1 MADLNEVKTQLD
13 SYYQEYK
20 DSKNNLNGAK
30 TKAAASLIAEI
41 ALSKDG
47 SPREAAAELV
57 RFSADVANEFFVTVT
72 KSKSVSIEMIDEI
85 LKELR
90 ATEKDSKLLQYYVS
104 KYVFAVSAIMKYHKE
119 ASANSSQLPRL
130 VAFIAVFAVKSEKN
144 LAKFSNL
151 IKNTNGGIFKL
162 EYSNTPK
169 SSLVN
174 IWNALN
180 KIYPDMSKAEY
191 SSLITEW
198 AEKYGFIK
206 TGVSEK
212 QPTSNNITAAAP
224 AAEQKKAEENT
235 VVSTEK
241 NDDIIAA
248 VSDML
253 SPIRNAVEKIQEEII
268 KNRNLEL
275 EISIL
280 KNKLNDTESK
290 LLQAESSLKERNN
303 SLADE
308 KRANEELKNKIS
320 TLADQNSE
328 LDAKLSDAYKIN
340 SREASLEAEKIR
352 TELGKAFAFLYEDW
366 LEYEFSEVSEEN
378 YESLQAIVKK
388 AFRSLDRNGIKYKG
402 NE

>member
-1 MADLNEVKTQLD
+1 M
-13 SYYQEYK
+13 
-20 DSKNNLNGAK
+20 GR
-30 TKAAASLIAEI
+30 EI
-41 ALSKDG
+41 
-47 SPREAAAELV
+47 R
-57 RFSADVANEFFVTVT
+57 
-72 KSKSVSIEMIDEI
+72 I
-85 LKELR
+85 
-90 ATEKDSKLLQYYVS
+90 
-104 KYVFAVSAIMKYHKE
+104 
-119 ASANSSQLPRL
+119 
-130 VAFIAVFAVKSEKN
+130 
-144 LAKFSNL
+144 
-151 IKNTNGGIFKL
+151 
-162 EYSNTPK
+162 
-169 SSLVN
+169 
-174 IWNALN
+174 
-180 KIYPDMSKAEY
+180 
-191 SSLITEW
+191 
-198 AEKYGFIK
+198 IK

-212 QPTSNNITAAAP
+212 QPASNSVTAADP
-224 AAEQKKAEENT
+224 TAEQKKTEENK

>member
-144 LAKFSNL
+144 LAKFSKL
-151 IKNTNGGIFKL
+151 IKTTNGGIFKL

-174 IWNALN
+174 IWNASN
-180 KIYPDMSKAEY
+180 KIYPDISKAEY

>member
-1 MADLNEVKTQLD
+1 
-13 SYYQEYK
+13 
-20 DSKNNLNGAK
+20 
-30 TKAAASLIAEI
+30 
-41 ALSKDG
+41 
-47 SPREAAAELV
+47 
-57 RFSADVANEFFVTVT
+57 
-72 KSKSVSIEMIDEI
+72 
-85 LKELR
+85 
-90 ATEKDSKLLQYYVS
+90 
-104 KYVFAVSAIMKYHKE
+104 
-119 ASANSSQLPRL
+119 
-130 VAFIAVFAVKSEKN
+130 
-144 LAKFSNL
+144 
-151 IKNTNGGIFKL
+151 
-162 EYSNTPK
+162 
-169 SSLVN
+169 
-174 IWNALN
+174 
-180 KIYPDMSKAEY
+180 
-191 SSLITEW
+191 
-198 AEKYGFIK
+198 
-206 TGVSEK
+206 
-212 QPTSNNITAAAP
+212 
-224 AAEQKKAEENT
+224 
-235 VVSTEK
+235 
-241 NDDIIAA
+241 
-248 VSDML
+248 ML

-352 TELGKAFAFLYEDW
+352 TELGKAFTFLYEDW